1 MRRKRSRSGYP
12 LSTSEMMEYRH
23 KARNMSLFQKDCALM
38 GINPRA
44 FNFQPAAI
52 IEPMGYHRPMDF
64 LGKDEQPPA
73 PRREFSGANADE

>member
-1 MRRKRSRSGYP
+1 MLRKRSRTSYP
-12 LSTSEMMEYRH
+12 LSTSDMMEYRH

-44 FNFQPAAI
+44 FNFQQAAI

-64 LGKDEQPPA
+64 IVRDEQPPP
-73 PRREFSGANADE
+73 PRREFSGTNMDE